1 MADSYFAYDDNNS
14 PETTIGSRFTLLQD
28 MELIY
33 LKTVDFLIDL
43 MKRLLLPQ
51 RKQRLVSLFS
61 RTKLANDS
69 NNDVHQKH
77 ELQRTNTLSA
87 HFFPLHC

>member
-1 MADSYFAYDDNNS
+1 
-14 PETTIGSRFTLLQD
+14 
-28 MELIY
+28 
-33 LKTVDFLIDL
+33 

-77 ELQRTNTLSA
+77 ELQRTNTL
-87 HFFPLHC
+87 

>member
-1 MADSYFAYDDNNS
+1 MLQ
-14 PETTIGSRFTLLQD
+14 EERRF
-28 MELIY
+28 IY
-33 LKTVDFLIDL
+33 LKAVGFFIDL

-51 RKQRLVSLFS
+51 RKHRLISLFS

-77 ELQRTNTLSA
+77 ELQRTNTLLS
-87 HFFPLHC
+87 FFSSKFLE

>member
-1 MADSYFAYDDNNS
+1 MLQ
-14 PETTIGSRFTLLQD
+14 EERRF
-28 MELIY
+28 IY
-33 LKTVDFLIDL
+33 LKAGGFLIDL

-69 NNDVHQKH
+69 NNDVHQKQ
-77 ELQRTNTLSA
+77 ELQRTNTLLS
-87 HFFPLHC
+87 FFSSKSLE